1 MSDCHAGGTATL
13 AAPPPAT
20 SLKPASRR
28 IVAVVGPPNSGKST
42 LFNRLTGLRQK
53 VANYPGVTV
62 EKRLGRAKLSNGK
75 EVLLVDLPGV
85 YSLSPRS
92 EDERITRDVLTGQR
106 EDVPRPDAIILILDS
121 TNLGR
126 HLTLAAP
133 ILSLGL
139 PTLVALNMADDLKSR
154 GGGLDTDSLS
164 KEIGAPVALIS
175 ARGGQGIDQVVGFLG
190 GRPSP
195 PARVELP
202 AVSLPVVSLPVI
214 SLPVI
219 SDVPRCRDWAAQVSA
234 RSRGRCNGHHQSRGN
249 TSGVGRFVRSRHQ
262 RRWTLRHIRQ
272 SGRQLYV
279 R

>member
-1 MSDCHAGGTATL
+1 MSDCHAGGQATL
-13 AAPPPAT
+13 AAPLPTP
-20 SLKPASRR
+20 SSKPASQRV
-28 IVAVVGPPNSGKST
+28 VAVVGAPNSGKST

-62 EKRLGRAKLSNGK
+62 EKRLGRARLPNGK

-106 EDVPRPDAIILILDS
+106 EDVPRPDAVILILDS

-154 GGGLDTDSLS
+154 GGGLDTDLLS
-164 KEIGAPVALIS
+164 KQIGAPVALIS
-175 ARGGQGIDQVVGFLG
+175 ARTGQGIDQVAGFLEA
-190 GRPSP
+190 RLSP

-202 AVSLPVVSLPVI
+202 VI
-214 SLPVI
+214 SLP
-219 SDVPRCRDWAAQVSA
+219 
-234 RSRGRCNGHHQSRGN
+234 RSKPTAWPLSQSLNIALGYRRNASSEIVLGC
-249 TSGVGRFVRSRHQ
+249 TS
-262 RRWTLRHIRQ
+262 TLQ
-272 SGRQLYV
+272 FQ
-279 R
+279 